1 MKKILIA
8 AAAGL
13 LCFLISCKDAG
24 PSSTSDETQKNLDAN
39 NRVMKAIETGDS
51 VTIDSL
57 IADDAVDHMGPNG
70 QEVNGG
76 DKIKH
81 MLIDMHNHVKDMKFD
96 IISSAANGDYV
107 FTLSNISGT
116 MTDASMGMPA
126 GTKMDEKTVDVVK
139 VKDGKMTE
147 HWGFVDPAAMMKH
160 MQEMPAMPQMDHKMD
175 TTQKK

>member
-8 AAAGL
+8 AATGL
-13 LCFLISCKDAG
+13 LCFFISCKDAG
-24 PSSTSDETQKNLDAN
+24 TSSTSDEAQKNSDAN

-51 VTIDSL
+51 LTIDSL

-81 MLIDMHNHVKDMKFD
+81 MLIDMHNHMKDIKFD
-96 IISSAANGDYV
+96 IISTAANGDYV
-107 FTLSNISGT
+107 FTLSNFSGT
-116 MTDASMGMPA
+116 MTDSTMGMAA
-126 GTKMDEKTVDVVK
+126 GTKMDEKTVDVVR
-139 VKDGKMTE
+139 VKDGKMEE

-160 MQEMPAMPQMDHKMD
+160 MQETPAMPLMDHKMD
-175 TTQKK
+175 TTKKM